1 MPPPKKK
8 QKALATMIPNDV
20 QWCLDHADHLSFKDF
35 IETFDC
41 LDRHRAQQRFTNIL
55 SKYFNNNSERD
66 RTINANYKTWTNSAD
81 YLRFWGKKKDATT
94 IMKADLAGAELIDS
108 AIDLRLAPSS
118 CSADENI
125 HAKMIET
132 NNSVHQATAIALAGS
147 DEAIGSTRVSHD
159 DSNTNET
166 RLAIDDDVIILHEDT
181 SPVCKP
187 DSPWMFKNTNVTQL
201 FRSYQAIIR
210 GMIHKHQTLPIESYI
225 HELAAH
231 THTFVLCKNQ
241 QSSIAERVFSKSL
254 LTDLTTDLVSE
265 VVDLDLP
272 FPQEE
277 LFTLTTT
284 LSNLALGTTTR
295 EQTMLDLYIMSSKM
309 AYGPKRIVRSVVNL

>member
-1 MPPPKKK
+1 MTISD
-8 QKALATMIPNDV
+8 AWTMLTISPSRTLSRPLIVWIDIELNNDSPTSS
-20 QWCLDHADHLSFKDF
+20 QS
-35 IETFDC
+35 I
-41 LDRHRAQQRFTNIL
+41 
-55 SKYFNNNSERD
+55 S
-66 RTINANYKTWTNSAD
+66 
-81 YLRFWGKKKDATT
+81 TT
-94 IMKADLAGAELIDS
+94 IL
-108 AIDLRLAPSS
+108 
-118 CSADENI
+118 
-125 HAKMIET
+125 
-132 NNSVHQATAIALAGS
+132 
-147 DEAIGSTRVSHD
+147 
-159 DSNTNET
+159 NET
-166 RLAIDDDVIILHEDT
+166 GPLMPTTKHGQTLLITCGFREKRRSSLDN
-181 SPVCKP
+181 
-187 DSPWMFKNTNVTQL
+187 PWMFKNTNVTQL
-201 FRSYQAIIR
+201 FGFYQAIIR

-284 LSNLALGTTTR
+284 LFNLALGTTTR

-309 AYGPKRIVRSVVNL
+309 AYGPKRIVRSVVNLLQKLPATPLKSHDTITETELWSTYSGIHEQH